1 MSITQKRIKKTGS
14 WDLSDLVKDPNSSE
28 FQGSIKSI
36 EEKVKLIEN
45 KRQYLSNDISTT
57 EFQDILYLIEDISER
72 ISIAAGYAQLKY
84 SEDTSSNAPASLLT
98 RMDQLSSD
106 IANRLLFFDLW
117 FRKELDEKNARRLIE
132 AMPSV
137 YREIFETQEI
147 AC

>member
-1 MSITQKRIKKTGS
+1 M
-14 WDLSDLVKDPNSSE
+14 SDLVKDPNSSE

-57 EFQDILYLIEDISER
+57 EFQDILYFIEDISER

-84 SEDTSSNAPASLLT
+84 SEDTSSNAAASLLT

>member
-84 SEDTSSNAPASLLT
+84 SEDTSSNAAASLLT

-132 AMPSV
+132 AMPTV

>member
-57 EFQDILYLIEDISER
+57 EFQDILYFIEDISER

-84 SEDTSSNAPASLLT
+84 SEDTSSNAACV
-98 RMDQLSSD
+98 SSY
-106 IANRLLFFDLW
+106 
-117 FRKELDEKNARRLIE
+117 KNGSAVLR
-132 AMPSV
+132 
-137 YREIFETQEI
+137 Y
-147 AC
+147 C

>member
-45 KRQYLSNDISTT
+45 KRQYLSSDISTT

-84 SEDTSSNAPASLLT
+84 CEDTSSNAACI
-98 RMDQLSSD
+98 SSY
-106 IANRLLFFDLW
+106 
-117 FRKELDEKNARRLIE
+117 KNGSAVLR
-132 AMPSV
+132 
-137 YREIFETQEI
+137 Y
-147 AC
+147 C

>member
-45 KRQYLSNDISTT
+45 KRQYLSSDISTT

-84 SEDTSSNAPASLLT
+84 CEDTSSNAAASLLT

-132 AMPSV
+132 AMPTV